1 MTLLSRNVFWAFEK
15 RAADLWSDYPT
26 ICYKLFSSVTV
37 MIASVQIDSETMIQ
51 FIVENSLS
59 FGFPPSTGTAVVLSA
74 AGSVRFF
81 VYCNGT
87 FFHPD
92 V

>member
-15 RAADLWSDYPT
+15 RAADFWSDYPT

-37 MIASVQIDSETMIQ
+37 MNASVQIDSETMIQ